1 MYICTWGGFVRV
13 HSGQT
18 AFALFHPHLLL
29 LRLLLLYFLILA
41 LFIFKNSSFA
51 NQQPVCT
58 SLYLS
63 LAFNSIFTMTQHVGI
78 AMRSSRK
85 WVENSYW
92 WLTMVGRKISVTNKS
107 GEMQQPPNCD
117 TDDELWM
124 HSRVVSVEGS
134 VCHCGWEAAMASQ
147 QLRSSQPYRSSLQE
161 LPAMRTT
168 VPVAH
173 CANCATNLDK

>member
-1 MYICTWGGFVRV
+1 MYVHGGICEGSFWPDCLCFIPPTPIIA
-13 HSGQT
+13 QT
-18 AFALFHPHLLL
+18 ASAPLPHPCSFH
-29 LRLLLLYFLILA
+29 IQK
-41 LFIFKNSSFA
+41 LFIYQPAACHLFLSF
-51 NQQPVCT
+51 
-58 SLYLS
+58 
-63 LAFNSIFTMTQHVGI
+63 AFNSIFTMTQHVGI
-78 AMRSSRK
+78 AMRGSRK

-168 VPVAH
+168 VP
-173 CANCATNLDK
+173 

>member
-1 MYICTWGGFVRV
+1 MICYITHFASYLYVCVYVHGVGGWGFVRV

-63 LAFNSIFTMTQHVGI
+63 FAFNSIFTMTQHVGI

-85 WVENSYW
+85 
-92 WLTMVGRKISVTNKS
+92 
-107 GEMQQPPNCD
+107 
-117 TDDELWM
+117 
-124 HSRVVSVEGS
+124 
-134 VCHCGWEAAMASQ
+134 
-147 QLRSSQPYRSSLQE
+147 
-161 LPAMRTT
+161 
-168 VPVAH
+168 
-173 CANCATNLDK
+173 